1 MNNYKKD
8 KLKNSLEIVKIPD
21 SSSKTVTALIMVGTG
36 SRNETRVNN
45 GISHFLEHMMFKGTE
60 KYPDALSLASAL
72 DAVGGEFNAFTSK
85 EYTGYYIKLRA
96 EKLEIALEILSDMLS
111 NSTFKQ
117 EEIEKERGVILEE
130 INMYRANPM
139 MRLDD
144 VFESC
149 LYGDNSAGWEVI
161 GTKENIKKFQRKD
174 FVNYF
179 KKQYGANNLHLVL
192 AGNLPKN
199 INSLSSKYFSDF
211 VKNKKKEPAK
221 VSLKQKVPQIKV
233 EYKENDQINLALGVR
248 AFAID
253 DKREA
258 TLKLMQVILGG
269 SMSSRL
275 FTEIREKRGL
285 AYYVKAT
292 TELYRD
298 SGYLAIEAGLK
309 NEAVYEAIEV
319 ILDEF
324 KKLALEAVSAK
335 ELKRNK
341 EMIKGRMALSLE
353 GSDAIASFYARQ
365 SVTRKS
371 FKKPQEFLAEINKVT
386 SADIQKLAKELFVND
401 RLNLAIIGPI
411 KKTAKLK
418 KIVNLDK

>member
-1 MNNYKKD
+1 MNNYKID
-8 KLKNSLEIVKIPD
+8 KLKNSLEIIKIPD
-21 SSSKTVTALIMVGTG
+21 KSSKTVTALVMVGTG
-36 SRNETRVNN
+36 SRNETRTNN

-96 EKLEIALEILSDMLS
+96 DKLEIALEILSDMLS
-111 NSTFKQ
+111 ASTFKQ
-117 EEIEKERGVILEE
+117 EEIDKERGVILEE

-139 MRLDD
+139 MRLED

-174 FVNYF
+174 FVNYY

-199 INSLSSKYFSDF
+199 INNLSKKYFSNF
-211 VKNKKKEPAK
+211 NKNTKKEPAK
-221 VSLKQKVPQIKV
+221 INLKQKAPQIKV
-233 EYKENDQINLALGVR
+233 EHKENDQINLALGVR
-248 AFAID
+248 AFAIG

-285 AYYVKAT
+285 AYYVKT
-292 TELYRD
+292 STELYRD
-298 SGYLAIEAGLK
+298 SGYLAVEAGLK

-319 ILDEF
+319 ILEEF
-324 KKLALEAVSAK
+324 KKLTLEPIPAK

-371 FKKPQEFLAEINKVT
+371 FKKPKDFLAEMNKIT
-386 SADIQKLAKELFVND
+386 SADIQKLAKQLFAND
-401 RLNLAIIGPI
+401 RLNLAIIGPM
-411 KKTAKLK
+411 KENAKLK
-418 KIVNLDK
+418 KIVDLNK

>member
-1 MNNYKKD
+1 
-8 KLKNSLEIVKIPD
+8 
-21 SSSKTVTALIMVGTG
+21 
-36 SRNETRVNN
+36 
-45 GISHFLEHMMFKGTE
+45 
-60 KYPDALSLASAL
+60 
-72 DAVGGEFNAFTSK
+72 
-85 EYTGYYIKLRA
+85 
-96 EKLEIALEILSDMLS
+96 LEIALEILSDMLF

-117 EEIEKERGVILEE
+117 NEVDKERGVILEE
-130 INMYRANPM
+130 INMYKANPM
-139 MRLDD
+139 MRLED

-174 FVNYF
+174 FLNYY

-199 INSLSSKYFSDF
+199 INSLSDKYFADF

-221 VSLKQKVPQIKV
+221 ISINQKVPQLKV

-248 AFAID
+248 AFAIG

-285 AYYVKAT
+285 AYYVKAS

-298 SGYLAIEAGLK
+298 SGYLAVEAGLK
-309 NEAVYEAIEV
+309 NEAVYEAIEL
-319 ILDEF
+319 ILNEF
-324 KKLALEAVSAK
+324 KKLALEPVSAK

-371 FKKPQEFLAEINKVT
+371 FKKPKDFLAEMNKVRST
-386 SADIQKLAKELFVND
+386 DIQNLAKDLFVNV
-401 RLNLAIIGPI
+401 RLNLAVIGPM
-411 KKTAKLK
+411 KENAKLR
-418 KIVNLDK
+418 KIVDLSK

>member
-1 MNNYKKD
+1 MNNYKID

-21 SSSKTVTALIMVGTG
+21 NSSKTVTALVMVGTG
-36 SRNETRVNN
+36 SRNETRINN

-60 KYPDALSLASAL
+60 KYPDALSLATAL

-96 EKLEIALEILSDMLS
+96 DKLEIALEILSDMLL

-117 EEIEKERGVILEE
+117 DEIDKERGVILEE

-139 MRLDD
+139 MRLED

-149 LYGDNSAGWEVI
+149 VYGDNSAGWEVI
-161 GTKENIKKFQRKD
+161 GTKDNIKKFQRKD
-174 FVNYF
+174 FVNYY
-179 KKQYGANNLHLVL
+179 KKQYGVNNLHLVL

-199 INSLSSKYFSDF
+199 INALSNKYFADF
-211 VKNKKKEPAK
+211 SKGKKKEPAK
-221 VSLKQKVPQIKV
+221 VSVKQKAPQIKV
-233 EYKENDQINLALGVR
+233 EHKENDQINLALGVR

-285 AYYVKAT
+285 AYYVKTSA
-292 TELYRD
+292 ELYRD
-298 SGYLAIEAGLK
+298 SGYLAVEAGLK

-319 ILDEF
+319 ILNEF
-324 KKLALEAVSAK
+324 KKLSLEPVSAK
-335 ELKRNK
+335 ELKRTK

-371 FKKPQEFLAEINKVT
+371 LKKPKDFLAEMNKVS
-386 SADIQKLAKELFVND
+386 SADILKLAKELFRND
-401 RLNLAIIGPI
+401 RLNLAIIGPM
-411 KKTAKLK
+411 KENAKLRK
-418 KIVNLDK
+418 LVDLNK

>member
-1 MNNYKKD
+1 MNNYKVD
-8 KLKNSLEIVKIPD
+8 KLKNSLEIIKIPD
-21 SSSKTVTALIMVGTG
+21 SSSKTVTALVMVGTG
-36 SRNETRVNN
+36 SRNETRNNN

-60 KYPDALSLASAL
+60 KYPDAFSLAAAL

-85 EYTGYYIKLRA
+85 EYTGYYIKLKA
-96 EKLEIALEILSDMLS
+96 DKLEIALEILSDMLF

-117 EEIEKERGVILEE
+117 NEVDKERGVILEE
-130 INMYRANPM
+130 INMYKANPM
-139 MRLDD
+139 MRLED

-174 FVNYF
+174 FLNYY

-199 INSLSSKYFSDF
+199 INSLSDKYFADF

-221 VSLKQKVPQIKV
+221 ISINQKVPQLKV

-248 AFAID
+248 AFAIG

-285 AYYVKAT
+285 AYYVKAS

-298 SGYLAIEAGLK
+298 SGYLAVEAGLK
-309 NEAVYEAIEV
+309 NEAVYEAIEL
-319 ILDEF
+319 ILNEF
-324 KKLALEAVSAK
+324 KKLALEPVSAK

-371 FKKPQEFLAEINKVT
+371 FKKPKDFLAEMNKVRST
-386 SADIQKLAKELFVND
+386 DIQNLAKDLFVND
-401 RLNLAIIGPI
+401 RLNLAVIGPM
-411 KKTAKLK
+411 KENAKLR
-418 KIVNLDK
+418 KIVDLSK